1 MKNFPKINLVQ
12 DALHGMAYYI
22 FLKSLRSLEEFRKN
36 HHVKIPPK
44 SPSTNFPSLG
54 KFKIQFLFEKNSSSE
69 FSPLGPAGLPT
80 PPALACRTAQAIQP
94 SPAQTAQPTRP
105 LSRPARA
112 RLWRI
117 LQKMFSSSVHAFLSR
132 PPPPRFSDNWAPAVS
147 FVPHLQPPELARAA
161 TDSRSPSAA
170 PLRASGA
177 LRPLPPRL
185 HFPSLN
191 SPP

>member
-1 MKNFPKINLVQ
+1 MSKFLLNLLLQ
-12 DALHGMAYYI
+12 NSQALVN
-22 FLKSLRSLEEFRKN
+22 LKSNFYSKRIL
-36 HHVKIPPK
+36 PPNSAHSAQPACPLPRPWPADWPK
-44 SPSTNFPSLG
+44 PSH
-54 KFKIQFLFEKNSSSE
+54 
-69 FSPLGPAGLPT
+69 
-80 PPALACRTAQAIQP
+80 P
-94 SPAQTAQPTRP
+94 SPAQTAQPTWP

-117 LQKMFSSSVHAFLSR
+117 LQKMFSSSIHAFPSR

-177 LRPLPPRL
+177 LGPLPPHL

-191 SPP
+191 SSP